1 MIAHIHRNDL
11 LVLNQQLERDAVR
24 QMDGHRM
31 QALKFAVQ
39 RVQRVQPQRRVRRV
53 GFQQLRGFKVSCAQF
68 RCCLRSFAARR
79 LYCSVKTSANGS
91 FGKFTAH
98 PAGNDRQRE
107 AEASEWINGLIAD
120 AANAAR

>member
-1 MIAHIHRNDL
+1 MIAHIHRDDL

-24 QMDGHRM
+24 QTDGHRM
-31 QALKFAVQ
+31 QAVEFTPQ
-39 RVQRVQPQRRVRRV
+39 RMQPQRRVRRI
-53 GFQQLRGFKVSCAQF
+53 GFQQLQGFQVSCAQF
-68 RCCLRSFAARR
+68 RCCLRNFAARR
-79 LYCSVKTSANGS
+79 VYCSVKTSANGS

-98 PAGNDRQRE
+98 PAGNDLQRE